1 MHMLTH
7 TQTAYATFVTSH
19 TLVISKDTKPT
30 RSPTQFPRMQ
40 PKWSCKQA
48 LSLTGR
54 KGTGEKKYQCW
65 RKGGGDGWRE
75 VGREG
80 GKTQEVD
87 FYLTHWLSSPLY
99 NVLMQGFLGRCA
111 LSGFLRTRMLP
122 LLAQTEKDTM
132 NPLYFLHRGDTHKK
146 SSAIPARLKNVLVA
160 SQGIWNNTLQRTIL
174 YVTFFKIWD

>member
-87 FYLTHWLSSPLY
+87 FYLTH
-99 NVLMQGFLGRCA
+99 
-111 LSGFLRTRMLP
+111 
-122 LLAQTEKDTM
+122 
-132 NPLYFLHRGDTHKK
+132 
-146 SSAIPARLKNVLVA
+146 
-160 SQGIWNNTLQRTIL
+160 
-174 YVTFFKIWD
+174 

>member
-1 MHMLTH
+1 MHILK

-54 KGTGEKKYQCW
+54 KGTGKKCQCW

-75 VGREG
+75 VVREG
-80 GKTQEVD
+80 GEGGEKQEVD
-87 FYLTHWLSSPLY
+87 FYLTLTFIS
-99 NVLMQGFLGRCA
+99 A
-111 LSGFLRTRMLP
+111 LQHT
-122 LLAQTEKDTM
+122 
-132 NPLYFLHRGDTHKK
+132 
-146 SSAIPARLKNVLVA
+146 
-160 SQGIWNNTLQRTIL
+160 
-174 YVTFFKIWD
+174 